1 MFFSGTWDAVV
12 VPVNQLLTRPDLR
25 RLDGFEA
32 LAYGP
37 AQDLRAAWLAGVS
50 DYLKEPWNPE
60 ELFLR
65 LSGPRLNNLVWTTGG
80 QTLTLEGQNLEGEA
94 GRTQRLTAAEA
105 EILKLLV
112 QRRGLAVSR
121 AVLGWGAHCSPGRGV
136 DTLVGRLRI
145 KLRALNGE
153 GPVSVRG
160 LGYRLP

>member
-1 MFFSGTWDAVV
+1 
-12 VPVNQLLTRPDLR
+12 
-25 RLDGFEA
+25 
-32 LAYGP
+32 
-37 AQDLRAAWLAGVS
+37 LAGVS
-50 DYLKEPWNPE
+50 DYLREPWTPD

-65 LSGPRLNNLVWTTGG
+65 LTGPRLNNVVWTSGG
-80 QTLTLEGQNLEGEA
+80 QTLTLEGQSLEVDG

-105 EILKLLV
+105 ELLRLLV

-136 DTLVGRLRI
+136 DTLMGRLRI
-145 KLRALNGE
+145 KLRQLNTE